1 MKIDF
6 RKYLERDVCHTF
18 DGGNIQ
24 LERHFISLRTPA
36 NLNAPGTP
44 ISESHY
50 ICINRYLEA
59 MRAVLITFSAVILAW
74 ISGQAQPVV
83 AVYYSGEPQMTE
95 TAVEVRADAKKLGTI
110 MPNEVLVEALSEGNR
125 ALNFYR
131 TGFGER
137 KVVLP
142 TMNDVVYV
150 EVNVGS
156 LGQRWD
162 AAIVSKNVAPTRL
175 VAYVENFLLEVRNAA
190 MQTSANE
197 GLGTLSRSGKLPVT
211 GSSVACVLQTTD
223 ELKSQGN
230 YVLNL
235 FRGYLLEL
243 GYTLLEREH
252 IGRVLEEQR
261 FSLEGLTREALSL
274 EGLIDAESLA
284 LVELSQF
291 NATQYALTINLID
304 VASGQ
309 IVCTWVGQNTLE
321 GLSRS
326 IFELHESDR

>member
-1 MKIDF
+1 
-6 RKYLERDVCHTF
+6 
-18 DGGNIQ
+18 
-24 LERHFISLRTPA
+24 
-36 NLNAPGTP
+36 
-44 ISESHY
+44 
-50 ICINRYLEA
+50 
-59 MRAVLITFSAVILAW
+59 MRAVLLTFSAVILAW

-110 MPNEVLVEALSEGNR
+110 MPNEVLVEALSEDNR

-142 TMNDVVYV
+142 TMNEVVYV

-175 VAYVENFLLEVRNAA
+175 VAYAENYLLEVRNAA
-190 MQTSANE
+190 MQTSSNE
-197 GLGTLSRSGKLPVT
+197 GVGTLSRSGKLPVT
-211 GSSVACVLQTTD
+211 GSSVAFVLQTTD

-235 FRGYLLEL
+235 FRSYLLES

-252 IGRVLEEQR
+252 IGRILEEQR

-291 NATQYALTINLID
+291 NATQFALSINLVD

-321 GLSRS
+321 GLNRS
-326 IFELHESDR
+326 IFELHGSDR

>member
-1 MKIDF
+1 
-6 RKYLERDVCHTF
+6 
-18 DGGNIQ
+18 
-24 LERHFISLRTPA
+24 
-36 NLNAPGTP
+36 
-44 ISESHY
+44 
-50 ICINRYLEA
+50 
-59 MRAVLITFSAVILAW
+59 MRAVLLTFSAVILAW

-110 MPNEVLVEALSEGNR
+110 MPNEVLVEALSEDNR

-142 TMNDVVYV
+142 TMNEVVYV

-162 AAIVSKNVAPTRL
+162 AAIVSKSVAPTRL
-175 VAYVENFLLEVRNAA
+175 VAYAENYLLEVRNAA
-190 MQTSANE
+190 MQTSSNE
-197 GLGTLSRSGKLPVT
+197 GVGTLSRSGTLPVT
-211 GSSVACVLQTTD
+211 GSSVAFVLQTTD

-235 FRGYLLEL
+235 FRGYLLES

-252 IGRVLEEQR
+252 IGRILEEQR

-291 NATQYALTINLID
+291 NATQFALSINLVD

-326 IFELHESDR
+326 IFELHGSDR

>member
-1 MKIDF
+1 
-6 RKYLERDVCHTF
+6 
-18 DGGNIQ
+18 
-24 LERHFISLRTPA
+24 
-36 NLNAPGTP
+36 
-44 ISESHY
+44 
-50 ICINRYLEA
+50 
-59 MRAVLITFSAVILAW
+59 MRAVLLTLSAVFLAW
-74 ISGQAQPVV
+74 MSGQAQPVV

-95 TAVEVRADAKKLGTI
+95 TAVEVRADAKKLGTL
-110 MPNEVLVEALSEGNR
+110 MPNEVLVESLSEENR
-125 ALNFYR
+125 SLSFYR

-142 TMNDVVYV
+142 TMSEVVYV

-175 VAYVENFLLEVRNAA
+175 VAYVENYLLEVRNAA
-190 MQTSANE
+190 IQTSANE

-211 GSSVACVLQTTD
+211 GSSVACVLQTAD

-252 IGRVLEEQR
+252 IGRILEEQR

>member
-1 MKIDF
+1 
-6 RKYLERDVCHTF
+6 
-18 DGGNIQ
+18 
-24 LERHFISLRTPA
+24 
-36 NLNAPGTP
+36 
-44 ISESHY
+44 
-50 ICINRYLEA
+50 
-59 MRAVLITFSAVILAW
+59 MRAVLLTFSAVILAW

-95 TAVEVRADAKKLGTI
+95 TAVEVRANAKKLGTI

-142 TMNDVVYV
+142 TMNEVVYV

-162 AAIVSKNVAPTRL
+162 AAIVSKSVAPTRL
-175 VAYVENFLLEVRNAA
+175 VAYAENYLLEVRNAA
-190 MQTSANE
+190 MQTSSNE
-197 GLGTLSRSGKLPVT
+197 GVGTLSRSGTLPVT
-211 GSSVACVLQTTD
+211 GSSVAFVLQTTD

-235 FRGYLLEL
+235 FRGYLLES

-252 IGRVLEEQR
+252 IGRILEEQR

-291 NATQYALTINLID
+291 NATQFALSINLVD

-326 IFELHESDR
+326 IFELHGSDR

>member
-1 MKIDF
+1 
-6 RKYLERDVCHTF
+6 
-18 DGGNIQ
+18 
-24 LERHFISLRTPA
+24 
-36 NLNAPGTP
+36 
-44 ISESHY
+44 
-50 ICINRYLEA
+50 
-59 MRAVLITFSAVILAW
+59 MRAVLLTFSAVILAW

-110 MPNEVLVEALSEGNR
+110 MPNEVLVEALSEDNR

-142 TMNDVVYV
+142 TMNEVVYV
-150 EVNVGS
+150 KVNVGS

-162 AAIVSKNVAPTRL
+162 AAIVSKSVAPTRL
-175 VAYVENFLLEVRNAA
+175 VAYAENYLLEVRNAA
-190 MQTSANE
+190 MQTSSNE
-197 GLGTLSRSGKLPVT
+197 GVGTLSRSGTLPVT
-211 GSSVACVLQTTD
+211 GSSVAFVLQTTD

-235 FRGYLLEL
+235 FRGYLLES

-252 IGRVLEEQR
+252 IGRILEEQR

-291 NATQYALTINLID
+291 NATQFALSINLVD

-326 IFELHESDR
+326 IFELLGSDR